1 VRDSDAAETTDGQST
16 ATRVAAAL
24 TVGLLAL
31 ILVVAAQADN
41 APVASRSGRRVQLVE
56 LIRAEQART
65 RALQDSVEELEAQVA
80 ALEQREAGGEQR
92 VARVQRRIDGLIA
105 AAGLTAVRGPGVTSV
120 LTDSRLATTPSGN
133 LNDLV
138 VHEQDLQAVI
148 NALWAGGAEAISVN
162 GERILA
168 TTAIR
173 CVGNTLLLHGAVYS
187 PPYTISAIGDE
198 AALRAEMDRD
208 PAVQRFR
215 EAAREFRLGFSVAAD
230 DTLVIPGYDGATGL
244 TVAQTVRKTT
254 R

>member
-1 VRDSDAAETTDGQST
+1 MRDSDAGAQAETQST

-31 ILVVAAQADN
+31 ILAVAAQADT
-41 APVASRSGRRVQLVE
+41 APLASRSGRRPQLVE

-65 RALQDSVEELEAQVA
+65 RTLQATDEDLEAQVT
-80 ALEQREAGGEQR
+80 ALEQREAGGAQR
-92 VARVQRRIDGLIA
+92 LARVQRRIDGIIGP
-105 AAGLTAVRGPGVTSV
+105 AGLTAVRGPGVTSV
-120 LTDSRLATTPSGN
+120 LTDSRLPTTPSGN

-198 AALRAEMDRD
+198 GTLRAELDRD

-215 EAAREFRLGFSVAAD
+215 AAAREFRLGFSVTAD
-230 DTLVIPGYDGATGL
+230 DTLVIPAYEGATGL
-244 TVAQTVRKTT
+244 TATRTVRETT